1 MWQTWIVLLVVAAVL
16 VYVIR
21 YYVRVSRCEESAC
34 SGCSGGCGHMLETTR
49 EDGAKGP

>member
-21 YYVRVSRCEESAC
+21 HYVKAARCEESFCGGC
-34 SGCSGGCGHMLETTR
+34 SGCCQGEQRSHNQGE
-49 EDGAKGP
+49 